1 MQEIQVKLWDD
12 VHWHEEQGRVPSD
25 ETHYLELDGR
35 RVRLDLTSEHGKELA
50 SQVSRW
56 LDAGRPEGEEAT
68 ARLGFKAGSAEA
80 KQFYARLREWA
91 DAEDRSAEY
100 KIRHRDGSTSLG
112 NYKYGRR
119 LVRDYE
125 AYLLSQAAAA

>member
-1 MQEIQVKLWDD
+1 MQEVKVHLWDD
-12 VHWHEEQGRVPSD
+12 VHWHEEEARVEST
-25 ETHYLELDGR
+25 ETHWLELDGR
-35 RVRLDLTSEHGKELA
+35 RVRLDLTGEHGKELA
-50 SQVSRW
+50 GQLARW
-56 LDAGRPEGEEAT
+56 LDAGHPEGEEAT
-68 ARLGFKAGSAEA
+68 ARLGFKPGSAEA

-91 DAEDRSAEY
+91 DAEGRSAEY

-125 AYLLSQAAAA
+125 AYLMAQAA